1 MPQSPKT
8 SKSETQLYFT
18 NTPNIK
24 SEQASTIFNFPA
36 VPSPTTASNGALYA
50 NVQSEGKMDVLDV
63 LNVVNVVQQSNNTN
77 VATQSCSST
86 TNTTNS
92 NCLNVINVN
101 NNAAIFVSQMNSL
114 NQTSQTLASQP
125 GQNQVKD
132 EEIIYE
138 TIFIENSSQETIG
151 SFQKVQKMVPTQ
163 QPIKAPS
170 GGIIVLTQGSLNDLL
185 LSANTNT
192 NKGTKKFLIN
202 NNCSSVDNK
211 NNLQSILMINST
223 NLNSLNSINSLN
235 SSASNQTFV
244 GTTPTQQSMVQGQQF
259 SNAMMANQKSII
271 MALNNQQVI
280 KQSVKSF
287 KIILNFKIISVD
299 FPSDAR

>member
-8 SKSETQLYFT
+8 SKGEAQLFFT

-36 VPSPTTASNGALYA
+36 VPSPTTSNGPLYA
-50 NVQSEGKMDVLDV
+50 SAQSEGKMDVLDV
-63 LNVVNVVQQSNNTN
+63 LNVVNVVQPTNTTN
-77 VATQSCSST
+77 VAAHKAHSSSSTQSCSST

-101 NNAAIFVSQMNSL
+101 NNTAAIFVSQMSTL
-114 NQTSQTLASQP
+114 NQMNQVMPVGQLS
-125 GQNQVKD
+125 QNQVKD

-138 TIFIENSSQETIG
+138 TIFIENSAQETIG
-151 SFQKVQKMVPTQ
+151 SFQKVQKMVATQ
-163 QPIKAPS
+163 QTKPPS
-170 GGIIVLTQGSLNDLL
+170 GGIIVLTQGSLNELL

-202 NNCSSVDNK
+202 NNCNSVDNK

-223 NLNSLNSINSLN
+223 NLNSLNSMNSLN
-235 SSASNQTFV
+235 SSAGNQTFV
-244 GTTPTQQSMVQGQQF
+244 GTPTQQSMGQAQF
-259 SNAMMANQKSII
+259 SNAMMTNQKPI
-271 MALNNQQVI
+271 MLALNNQQVR
-280 KQSVKSF
+280 
-287 KIILNFKIISVD
+287 LNHFIYL
-299 FPSDAR
+299 FT